1 MLALHN
7 TSAQPRG
14 LVFRSHLVLTLGA
27 QNDQTMLATSII
39 CIHMTSY
46 VGISWLFWNMLDDL
60 GKQIKLLQTLILHD
74 FAWSCVSWQGGR
86 SAQQFTPIWNLSAP
100 CRHRLALISCALLAV
115 DASAQLRSLTGM
127 VSEPHGVAWYC
138 TDLGLLWNI
147 ME

>member
-27 QNDQTMLATSII
+27 QNDQTTLATSII
-39 CIHMTSY
+39 CTHMTSY

-74 FAWSCVSWQGGR
+74 LASHDRGAGRPNNSRRSEIFQRHAATAWPWSVVPSWPWMPVPSWG
-86 SAQQFTPIWNLSAP
+86 
-100 CRHRLALISCALLAV
+100 ALLGWFP
-115 DASAQLRSLTGM
+115 SHM
-127 VSEPHGVAWYC
+127 
-138 TDLGLLWNI
+138 GLLGTAQIWDCYGILWNNH
-147 ME
+147 E